1 MGKSVNSFY
10 SIISYNYCLLNFY
23 MLEIHSV
30 IQIPSSCIIFWFG
43 VIPSTPCQFKELRTM
58 VAQNFLLSEGVD
70 ETHSKRKQASDDG
83 QHLVGPLL
91 HLLLLE
97 PEC

>member
-1 MGKSVNSFY
+1 
-10 SIISYNYCLLNFY
+10 
-23 MLEIHSV
+23 
-30 IQIPSSCIIFWFG
+30 
-43 VIPSTPCQFKELRTM
+43 M
-58 VAQNFLLSEGVD
+58 VAQNFLLSEGVE
-70 ETHSKRKQASDDG
+70 ETLSKRKQASDDG